1 MLGIV
6 LPIIP
11 LTTPTALLPKI
22 NRPLLDQEPLYRAA
36 GPPLPPVK
44 GIHYVD
50 KSDENQSD
58 GTEQHGMILKKHIRE
73 SGVLQFLQSLQSA
86 KLLDSV
92 A

>member
-44 GIHYVD
+44 GIH
-50 KSDENQSD
+50 
-58 GTEQHGMILKKHIRE
+58 
-73 SGVLQFLQSLQSA
+73 
-86 KLLDSV
+86 
-92 A
+92 